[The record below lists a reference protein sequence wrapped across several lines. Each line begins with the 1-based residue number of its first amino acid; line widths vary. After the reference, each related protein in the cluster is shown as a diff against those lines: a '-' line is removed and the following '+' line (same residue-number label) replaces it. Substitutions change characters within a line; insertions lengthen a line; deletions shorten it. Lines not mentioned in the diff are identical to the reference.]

1 MAKRFSKEKYLRWAM
16 RHYAPRKDVVANI
29 KQRISDGT
37 HYACKLDGRSVSSIL
52 KEGWA
57 VMDEWVIETK

>member
-37 HYACKLDGRSVSSIL
+37 HSIGAIVL
-52 KEGWA
+52 
-57 VMDEWVIETK
+57 